1 MNPRNALVPEPLVK
15 SAPEIPICPQS
26 MNQPTEFVI
35 RPNSAYN
42 AKTWPWV
49 FALLVLICVGIA
61 ARFAWLGYWMILPF
75 AILDV
80 TAVGLILFLLGRQG
94 SYVEK
99 ISIRDDEVVIEHLQ
113 RGSERRWRFPLDWT
127 RVELAGA
134 GHHWYNRRLLIGS
147 SGKWVEVGQCLT
159 DAERESLADALKR
172 EIRNHLAANPG

>member
-1 MNPRNALVPEPLVK
+1 
-15 SAPEIPICPQS
+15 

-99 ISIRDDEVVIEHLQ
+99 ISIQADEVVIEHLQ
-113 RGSERRWRFPLDWT
+113 RGSERSWRFPLDWT

-159 DAERESLADALKR
+159 DAERESLAEALKQ
-172 EIRNHLAANPG
+172 EIRDHLAANPG